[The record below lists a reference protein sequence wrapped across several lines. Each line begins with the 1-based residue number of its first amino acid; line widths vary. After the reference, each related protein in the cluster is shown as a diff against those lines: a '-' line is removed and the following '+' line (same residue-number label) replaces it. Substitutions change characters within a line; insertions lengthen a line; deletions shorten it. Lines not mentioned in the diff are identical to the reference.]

1 MAHLINLKTHH
12 DARGNLT
19 VIDDIEKELPFKIK
33 RVFYIYGVDK
43 SLRGGHRH
51 KITYQAAICIN
62 GSCVISN
69 NDGEKRESFLLDDP
83 RKCLILEPKD
93 WHVMNDFSE
102 NAVLLVFAS
111 ESFDANDYIHN
122 NYDDRI

>member
-1 MAHLINLKTHH
+1 MNLKTHH

-19 VIDDIEKELPFKIK
+19 VINDIEKELPFKVK
-33 RVFYIYGVDK
+33 RVFYIYDVDD

-51 KITYQAAICIN
+51 KITFQAAICLN

-69 NDGEKRESFLLDDP
+69 NDGQKVEEYLLDDAG
-83 RKCLILEPKD
+83 KCLILEPKD
-93 WHVMNDFSE
+93 WHVMSNFSE

-111 ESFDANDYIHN
+111 ESFDANDYI
-122 NYDDRI
+122 YDKYL